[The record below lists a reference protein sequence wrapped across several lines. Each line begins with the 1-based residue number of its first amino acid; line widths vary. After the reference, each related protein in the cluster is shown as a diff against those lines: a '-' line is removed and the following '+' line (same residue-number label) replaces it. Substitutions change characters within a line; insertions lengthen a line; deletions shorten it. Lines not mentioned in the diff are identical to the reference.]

1 MKTKLI
7 KKPQFNTI
15 DKLSNIFNLEKPID
29 LNDYNNIIENHYL
42 EYTNSY
48 IKMKQQKQMEKY

>member
-29 LNDYNNIIENHYL
+29 FLCKKLIFIYNN
-42 EYTNSY
+42 
-48 IKMKQQKQMEKY
+48 